1 MSETN
6 RIAKN
11 TIVVYARLLLTTIIG
26 LLTSRFALQA
36 LGISDYGLYNVV
48 GGVIAMFSVISG
60 SLSTTTVR
68 FLNMEI
74 GKKEGKPNE
83 MFNICNVI
91 HIIFAVLLLFLAETI
106 GIYYILNYLNVEPGK
121 ESDAMFVFQVSTIVA
136 CIGLINIPYVSTFIA
151 KEKFVQIAIVDIVN
165 AIIKLLSVIL
175 LLNYSGNTL
184 KMYALLMSLTTLFSF
199 ISYHY
204 LSYKQWREIV
214 QWNFVKVRTEYKKV
228 LTFNNYNFLAAVSLV
243 FNSQGT
249 NILINMFFGTIVNGA
264 YAISKTVQSFVWSFM
279 ANFDTAAAPQIVQHV
294 AAGDN
299 DASEQLVYKISRY
312 CILMMI
318 LIFFPLYLEIDYLLH
333 LWLGVVVDDAVVFCK
348 LLLVV
353 LLVASTAG
361 GILQYINAS
370 GKIKWFKIQSC
381 FWSLLII
388 PLGYWAFSKGC
399 AAWWIFIL
407 LIMTDVFNRITQ
419 LVLMKKLLAFD
430 SIAFI
435 KSAYV
440 RPMIIFLFMLP
451 YSVAYVRVET
461 GLVISGWG
469 HFGGILLTIIAN
481 IFCIWLVGITPEE
494 RLNIKNKFTLI
505 VSDKWLQKLKKN

>member
-1 MSETN
+1 M
-6 RIAKN
+6 
-11 TIVVYARLLLTTIIG
+11 
-26 LLTSRFALQA
+26 
-36 LGISDYGLYNVV
+36 
-48 GGVIAMFSVISG
+48 
-60 SLSTTTVR
+60 
-68 FLNMEI
+68 ME
-74 GKKEGKPNE
+74 
-83 MFNICNVI
+83 
-91 HIIFAVLLLFLAETI
+91 
-106 GIYYILNYLNVEPGK
+106 
-121 ESDAMFVFQVSTIVA
+121 
-136 CIGLINIPYVSTFIA
+136 
-151 KEKFVQIAIVDIVN
+151 KEKFIQIAIVDIVN
-165 AIIKLLSVIL
+165 VIIKLLSVIL

-204 LSYKQWREIV
+204 LSYKQWREII
-214 QWNFVKVRTEYKKV
+214 QWNFVKERSEYKKV

-243 FNSQGT
+243 FRSQGT

-264 YAISKTVQSFVWSFM
+264 YAIAKTVQGFVEAFM

-318 LIFFPLYLEIDYLLH
+318 LVLFPLYLEIDFLLH
-333 LWLGVVVDDAVVFCK
+333 LWLGVIVDDAVVFCK

-388 PLGYWAFSKGC
+388 PLGYWGFSVGY

-407 LIMTDVFNRITQ
+407 LIVTDVFNRITQ
-419 LVLMKKLLAFD
+419 LVLMKKLLSFD
-430 SIAFI
+430 SIAFM

-440 RPMIIFLFMLP
+440 RPMRVLLFMLL
-451 YSVAYVRVET
+451 YSVAYVKAQEC
-461 GLVISGWG
+461 LVISGWG

-481 IFCIWLVGITPEE
+481 IFCMWIVGITPEE
-494 RLNIKNKFTLI
+494 RKIIKNKITLI
-505 VSDKWLQKLKKN
+505 VKNGCKD

>member
-11 TIVVYARLLLTTIIG
+11 TIVVYARLFLTTIIG

-74 GKKEGKPNE
+74 GKENGKPNE
-83 MFNICNVI
+83 IFNICNVV
-91 HIIFAVLLLFLAETI
+91 HIVFAIILLLLAETL
-106 GIYYILNYLNVEPGK
+106 GVYYILHYLNVEPGK
-121 ESDAMFVFQVSTIVA
+121 EASAMFVFQVSTIVA
-136 CIGLINIPYVSTFIA
+136 CLGLINIPYVSTFIA
-151 KEKFVQIAIVDIVN
+151 KEKFIQIAIVDIVN

-184 KMYALLMSLTTLFSF
+184 KMYALLMSLTTFFSF
-199 ISYHY
+199 LIYHY
-204 LSYKQWREIV
+204 LSYKQWKEIV
-214 QWNFVKVRTEYKKV
+214 QWNFVKARAEYKKV

-243 FNSQGT
+243 FRSQGT
-249 NILINMFFGTIVNGA
+249 NILINMFFGTIINGA
-264 YAISKTVQSFVWSFM
+264 YAIAKTVQGFVEAFM

-294 AAGDN
+294 AAGNN

-318 LIFFPLYLEIDYLLH
+318 LVLFPLYLEIDYLLH
-333 LWLGVVVDDAVVFCK
+333 LWLGVVVDDAIIFCK
-348 LLLVV
+348 LLLIV

-388 PLGYWAFSKGC
+388 PLGYWGFSAGC

-407 LIMTDVFNRITQ
+407 LIGTDVFNRITQ
-419 LVLMKKLLAFD
+419 LVLMKKLLSFD

-435 KSAYV
+435 KSAYT
-440 RPMIIFLFMLP
+440 RPIIVLLSMLL
-451 YSVAYVRVET
+451 YSVVYVKIQT
-461 GLVISGWG
+461 GIAFSGWG
-469 HFGGILLTIIAN
+469 HMGGILLTIVAN
-481 IFCIWLVGITPEE
+481 LFCILFVGITPEE
-494 RLNIKNKFTLI
+494 RENIKNKLTLI
-505 VSDKWLQKLKKN
+505 VQKNGCKD